1 MNAYRRHFI
10 RLNMVLVGA
19 VLLITLLAVG
29 GSTIQSEY
37 GNMRQTMLETL
48 MPFQNRNA
56 FLPFI
61 PDGTSRS
68 ENTDTA
74 PADDQTAL
82 PHRDAP
88 QPPQDGAEPGVDENA
103 FFSRCITVFY
113 SNGQSTILSGINDAD
128 EETVLTAAAQA
139 MEQTDDFGYLRDYD
153 MFYQV
158 AGREAFAR
166 LSLYP
171 ARYLRQSIIGIV
183 LRLLVTFLL
192 TMIAFY
198 WVSRYISKIAV
209 RPVEMAMNREKQ
221 FVADISHDL
230 KTPLAVMQACHHIL
244 LENPS
249 QTIEE
254 AQPWLD
260 KSGAAMQNMKA
271 LIDDMLTLSAVD
283 TAQRLPKKEDVNF
296 SAVVTKA
303 VLQMDVMAYDR
314 GVTLEQD
321 VQEGVTVTGDSD
333 ALLRIASGLIENA
346 LKYEPKDGRVAV
358 KLEARGR
365 KTALTVQNFGTVI
378 APEDLPHIFE
388 RFYRSDKA
396 RTAYQGHGLGL
407 AIIKRTVELMDGKI
421 EVASTPETGTVFTVI
436 FG

>member
-1 MNAYRRHFI
+1 
-10 RLNMVLVGA
+10 
-19 VLLITLLAVG
+19 
-29 GSTIQSEY
+29 
-37 GNMRQTMLETL
+37 
-48 MPFQNRNA
+48 
-56 FLPFI
+56 
-61 PDGTSRS
+61 
-68 ENTDTA
+68 
-74 PADDQTAL
+74 
-82 PHRDAP
+82 
-88 QPPQDGAEPGVDENA
+88 
-103 FFSRCITVFY
+103 
-113 SNGQSTILSGINDAD
+113 
-128 EETVLTAAAQA
+128 
-139 MEQTDDFGYLRDYD
+139 
-153 MFYQV
+153 
-158 AGREAFAR
+158 
-166 LSLYP
+166 
-171 ARYLRQSIIGIV
+171 
-183 LRLLVTFLL
+183 
-192 TMIAFY
+192 
-198 WVSRYISKIAV
+198 
-209 RPVEMAMNREKQ
+209 MNREKQ

-249 QTIEE
+249 QTVGE

-283 TAQRLPKKEDVNF
+283 TAQRLPKKENVNF

-333 ALLRIASGLIENA
+333 ELNRIASGLIENA

-365 KTALTVQNFGTVI
+365 KTALTVQKFGSVI